1 MAPLRPAL
9 VWCGAVA
16 HLALRGASRTSY
28 KIVAKLVFL
37 GYIAKN
43 EAQVRGAA

>member
-1 MAPLRPAL
+1 
-9 VWCGAVA
+9 
-16 HLALRGASRTSY
+16 LAKQLEPVKPTIWNVY

-43 EAQVRGAA
+43 EAQAIDIASEVALRH